1 MKFYKSIDRQSR
13 KIAEKIKRRYLQGIK
28 GGKQKSFYYNIRF
41 YHLYLKRLCYL
52 AISVLTLRVS
62 TYKTF
67 IKLIST
73 KHLPHVTHPET
84 IKNPNFRNF
93 VRKLFGYCFL
103 FPDKLYPVLPASLIS
118 KARTLD
124 FVAYQTPVLSII
136 VYASENLS
144 YTYNCLLA
152 VKERTSISIR
162 LEVIVIDDNK
172 DTDNLYFFA
181 KRNIKGIKYLHN
193 TESIGFSRSINKAV
207 SYANGEYICLLDCN
221 TEVRDGWMEP
231 LLKTIRNNASIAF
244 VGSKLLLPDTSLD
257 EAGGILD
264 HNGNIQKFGNKGN
277 HKEPMYNFIREVD
290 YCSSGCVLFRKTDF
304 KKAGMLDEQ
313 FSSSTYAI
321 IDLCISFRTLLKK
334 KVMYQ
339 PLSTIIQFENGS
351 SIWEKVNSRI
361 ESDRILLCG
370 KWKNSLNIYTKPT
383 NNIPSYRRF
392 ISKSSI
398 VFIEDSLLQFDHD
411 ERALRL
417 FRILHAF
424 KQLDYHLIFL
434 PQADDISEPHY
445 SALIEIGV
453 EFRSELHN
461 NSTDLQPVQTDYLND
476 VKLAW
481 ITEKEINQ
489 LDPHRFAFLKRAKI
503 ILDIQSCRTPTPDY
517 DDLKKNLLI
526 ANKLS
531 TYSKVDAVV
540 TRSED
545 ERKMFNKIGI
555 EHIFTVPSIYHP
567 VKRNNCNSFS
577 QRSGIVFI
585 GNYRYVE
592 NIDAAVWLITE
603 IMPAIW
609 EIIPDVPLYLL
620 GNDAPYEIT
629 RFSNEKIVI
638 PGYLQDVSAFFE
650 KSRIAVAPLRYPS
663 ESSISISQALE
674 NNLPIISTAIGVKAS
689 SIKIGDNVLV
699 ADNLKSFCSQVLRV
713 YRDQV
718 LWDKLSANSYAAL
731 TPHSQQVVLKQL
743 KTVLNSLVTS
753 N

>member
-52 AISVLTLRVS
+52 AINVLTLRVS

-231 LLKTIRNNASIAF
+231 LLRLIRHHASIAC
-244 VGSKLLLPDTSLD
+244 VGSKLLLPDTSLA

-277 HKEPMYNFIREVD
+277 HKKPIYNFIREVD
-290 YCSSGCVLFRKTDF
+290 YCSSGSVLFRKTDF
-304 KKAGMLDEQ
+304 EKAGMLDER
-313 FSSSTYAI
+313 FCSSTYAI
-321 IDLCISFRTLLKK
+321 IDLCISFRNLLKK

-339 PLSTIIQFENGS
+339 PLSTIIQFEDGS
-351 SIWEKVNSRI
+351 SILEKVNTRI
-361 ESDRILLCG
+361 ESDRILFCG
-370 KWKNSLNIYTKPT
+370 KWKDALNFYTKPT
-383 NNIPSYRRF
+383 NNIPTYRRF

-398 VFIEDSLLQFDHD
+398 VFIEDSLLRFDRD
-411 ERALRL
+411 ERSLRL
-417 FRILHAF
+417 FKMLHAF
-424 KQLDYHLIFL
+424 KQLDYHLIFF
-434 PQADDISEPHY
+434 PQTDEICEPYY
-445 SALIEIGV
+445 SALIEMGV

-461 NSTDLQPVQTDYLND
+461 KSTDLQSVPTDYLND
-476 VKLAW
+476 VQLAW
-481 ITEKEINQ
+481 ITEKKINQ
-489 LDPHRFAFLKRAKI
+489 LDQHRFAFLKKAKI
-503 ILDIQSCRTPTPDY
+503 IVDIQSWRTPTPNHN
-517 DDLKKNLLI
+517 LKKDLLKS
-526 ANKLS
+526 NKLS
-531 TYSKVDAVV
+531 TYDKADAVLA
-540 TRSED
+540 RSED
-545 ERKMFNKIGI
+545 ERKMFNKLGI
-555 EHIFTVPSIYHP
+555 EHIYTVPSIYHP
-567 VKRNNCNSFS
+567 VKRNNRNSFS
-577 QRSGIVFI
+577 QRSGILFI
-585 GNYRYVE
+585 GNYRHVE

-603 IMPAIW
+603 IMPSIW

-620 GNDAPYEIT
+620 GNDAPHEII
-629 RFSNEKIVI
+629 RFSNEKIII
-638 PGYLQDVSAFFE
+638 PGYLQDVSSFFE
-650 KSRIAVAPLRYPS
+650 KCRVAVAPLRYPS
-663 ESSISISQALE
+663 ESSILISKALE
-674 NNLPIISTAIGVKAS
+674 NNLPIISTAIGVKTS

-699 ADNLKSFCSQVLRV
+699 ADNLKSFCSQVLKV

-718 LWDKLSANSYAAL
+718 LWDKFSANSCATL
-731 TPHSQQVVLKQL
+731 IPHSQHLVLTKL
-743 KTVLNSLVTS
+743 RTVLNSLVKS